1 MAKASTIILIFI
13 AFFLGAIIAMNLD
26 SENNKENEYSDKINE
41 LKNKVYD
48 AANNLKTKF
57 TTNKDIKNY
66 IDNVIKEY
74 SKLKNKPSK
83 EKIAFLEKELKQIN
97 NKLK

>member
-1 MAKASTIILIFI
+1 MARVSTIILIFI
-13 AFFLGAIIAMNLD
+13 AFFLGAIIAINLD
-26 SENNKENEYSDKINE
+26 SENNKDNEYSDKINE

-48 AANNLKTKF
+48 AANNLKTKL

-66 IDNVIKEY
+66 IDNVNIEY
-74 SKLKNKPSK
+74 RKIKNKSSK
-83 EKIAFLEKELKQIN
+83 EKITFLEKELKKIN